1 MGAQWKQ
8 KGRVE
13 NAAKRGQIISKMCK
27 EIILAAKAG
36 DPDPANNSKLRTVIE
51 AAKKASVPRDNIERA
66 IKKGAG
72 LLDPVNYE
80 LVTFEGFTPHKI
92 PLIVE
97 CLTDNRNRTS
107 ADMKAIFRKG
117 SLGASGSVSYM
128 FDHVGLVV
136 ASHSDPAQDAEEAAI
151 EAGAQ
156 DVRKAENEFEF
167 ICSKP
172 DLIAVTKSL
181 QERGWQV
188 SSSEFVYLVKDPVD
202 LFDGAKPEV
211 EAFLNELDDN
221 DDVHRIFTALK

>member
-92 PLIVE
+92 PCMIE

-117 SLGASGSVSYM
+117 SLGATGSVAYL
-128 FDHVGLVV
+128 FDHLGLVV
-136 ASHSDPAQDAEEAAI
+136 ATHPDSSQDAEEAAI

-156 DVRKAENEFEF
+156 DVKKGENEFEF
-167 ICSKP
+167 VCSKG
-172 DLIAVTKSL
+172 DLISVTKNL
-181 QERGWQV
+181 QDRGWQIN
-188 SSSEFVYLVKDPVD
+188 SSEFVYLAKDPQPLD
-202 LFDGAKPEV
+202 PEAKPEV